1 MMEPMLEL
9 VLTPISNEVTTRG
22 SRYEKEESRKKILS
36 ACVRLFWVQGFRKT
50 PPKQILQEAGVSA
63 GTFYNLYKSKAGVL
77 MELTDFMFS
86 QQFGIAGK
94 LSAGG
99 ASPAL
104 VYALE
109 TSIQLALTELNENLR
124 EIYIEVYT
132 QPDILERIRQKT
144 TAELQRI
151 FGPYLPECSASDF
164 YEMDIG
170 TAAIMRGYMERP
182 CDLYFTL
189 ERKIECFLR
198 MTLTVYHVP
207 EAQISEILQT
217 IAALDIRT
225 IADSVMQRLFTALQ
239 IKYEFTLTDKE
250 EPK

>member
-1 MMEPMLEL
+1 M
-9 VLTPISNEVTTRG
+9 G

-50 PPKQILQEAGVSA
+50 PPKQILQEAGISVGS
-63 GTFYNLYKSKAGVL
+63 FYNLYKSKAGVL

-86 QQFGIAGK
+86 QQFGIAAK

-132 QPDILERIRQKT
+132 QPNILERIRQKT

-239 IKYEFTLTDKE
+239 MKYEFTLTDKE

>member
-1 MMEPMLEL
+1 M
-9 VLTPISNEVTTRG
+9 G

-189 ERKIECFLR
+189 EWKIECFLR

-225 IADSVMQRLFTALQ
+225 IADSVIQRLFTALQ
-239 IKYEFTLTDKE
+239 MKYEFTLTDKE

>member
-1 MMEPMLEL
+1 M
-9 VLTPISNEVTTRG
+9 G

-182 CDLYFTL
+182 CGLYFTL

-239 IKYEFTLTDKE
+239 MKYEFTLTDKE

>member
-1 MMEPMLEL
+1 M
-9 VLTPISNEVTTRG
+9 G

-170 TAAIMRGYMERP
+170 TAAIMRGSAH
-182 CDLYFTL
+182 TG
-189 ERKIECFLR
+189 
-198 MTLTVYHVP
+198 
-207 EAQISEILQT
+207 IS
-217 IAALDIRT
+217 
-225 IADSVMQRLFTALQ
+225 QRR
-239 IKYEFTLTDKE
+239 
-250 EPK
+250 

>member
-1 MMEPMLEL
+1 M
-9 VLTPISNEVTTRG
+9 G

-217 IAALDIRT
+217 IATLDIRT
-225 IADSVMQRLFTALQ
+225 IVDSVMQRLFTALQ
-239 IKYEFTLTDKE
+239 MKYEFTLTDKE

>member
-1 MMEPMLEL
+1 M
-9 VLTPISNEVTTRG
+9 G

-50 PPKQILQEAGVSA
+50 PPKQILQEAGISA

-239 IKYEFTLTDKE
+239 MKYEFTLTDKE

>member
-1 MMEPMLEL
+1 M
-9 VLTPISNEVTTRG
+9 G

-109 TSIQLALTELNENLR
+109 TSIQLALTELNEKLR

>member
-1 MMEPMLEL
+1 M
-9 VLTPISNEVTTRG
+9 G

-151 FGPYLPECSASDF
+151 FAPYLPECSASDF

-239 IKYEFTLTDKE
+239 MKYEFTLTDKE

>member
-1 MMEPMLEL
+1 M
-9 VLTPISNEVTTRG
+9 G

>member
-1 MMEPMLEL
+1 M
-9 VLTPISNEVTTRG
+9 G

-151 FGPYLPECSASDF
+151 FGPYLLECSASDF

-225 IADSVMQRLFTALQ
+225 IADSVMQRFFTALQ
-239 IKYEFTLTDKE
+239 MKYEFTLTDKE

>member
-1 MMEPMLEL
+1 M
-9 VLTPISNEVTTRG
+9 G

-151 FGPYLPECSASDF
+151 FGPYLPECSVSDF

-170 TAAIMRGYMERP
+170 TANIMRGYMERP

-239 IKYEFTLTDKE
+239 MKYEFTLTDKE

>member
-1 MMEPMLEL
+1 M
-9 VLTPISNEVTTRG
+9 G

-94 LSAGG
+94 LSAGS

-239 IKYEFTLTDKE
+239 MKYEFTLTDKE

>member
-1 MMEPMLEL
+1 M
-9 VLTPISNEVTTRG
+9 G

-239 IKYEFTLTDKE
+239 MKYEFTLTDKE

>member
-1 MMEPMLEL
+1 M
-9 VLTPISNEVTTRG
+9 G

-50 PPKQILQEAGVSA
+50 PPKQILQEACVSV
-63 GTFYNLYKSKAGVL
+63 GSFYNLYKSKAGVL

-99 ASPAL
+99 ASLAL

>member
-1 MMEPMLEL
+1 M
-9 VLTPISNEVTTRG
+9 G
-22 SRYEKEESRKKILS
+22 SRCEKEESRKKILS

-239 IKYEFTLTDKE
+239 MKYEFTLTDKE

>member
-1 MMEPMLEL
+1 M
-9 VLTPISNEVTTRG
+9 G

-198 MTLTVYHVP
+198 MPLTVYHVP

-225 IADSVMQRLFTALQ
+225 IADSVIQRLFTALQ
-239 IKYEFTLTDKE
+239 MKYEFTLTDKE

>member
-1 MMEPMLEL
+1 M
-9 VLTPISNEVTTRG
+9 G

-86 QQFGIAGK
+86 LQFGIAGK

-239 IKYEFTLTDKE
+239 MKYEFTLTDKE

>member
-1 MMEPMLEL
+1 M
-9 VLTPISNEVTTRG
+9 G

-63 GTFYNLYKSKAGVL
+63 GTFYNLYKSKAGAL

-151 FGPYLPECSASDF
+151 FGPYLPERSASDF

-239 IKYEFTLTDKE
+239 MKYEFTLTDKE

>member
-1 MMEPMLEL
+1 M
-9 VLTPISNEVTTRG
+9 G

-151 FGPYLPECSASDF
+151 FAPYLPECSASDF

-239 IKYEFTLTDKE
+239 MKYEFTLTDKE
-250 EPK
+250 EAK

>member
-1 MMEPMLEL
+1 M
-9 VLTPISNEVTTRG
+9 G

-36 ACVRLFWVQGFRKT
+36 AYVRLFWVQGFRKT

-132 QPDILERIRQKT
+132 QSDILERIRQKT

-239 IKYEFTLTDKE
+239 MKYEFTLTDKE

>member
-1 MMEPMLEL
+1 M
-9 VLTPISNEVTTRG
+9 G

-124 EIYIEVYT
+124 EIYIEDYT

-239 IKYEFTLTDKE
+239 MKYEFTLTDKE

>member
-1 MMEPMLEL
+1 M
-9 VLTPISNEVTTRG
+9 G

-109 TSIQLALTELNENLR
+109 ASIQLALTELNENLR

-170 TAAIMRGYMERP
+170 TAAIMSGYMERP

-239 IKYEFTLTDKE
+239 MKYEFTLTDKE

>member
-1 MMEPMLEL
+1 M
-9 VLTPISNEVTTRG
+9 G

-109 TSIQLALTELNENLR
+109 TSIQLALTVLNENLR

-217 IAALDIRT
+217 IATLDIRT

-239 IKYEFTLTDKE
+239 MKYEFTLTDKE

>member
-1 MMEPMLEL
+1 M
-9 VLTPISNEVTTRG
+9 G

-86 QQFGIAGK
+86 QQFGIAAK
-94 LSAGG
+94 LSAGV

-207 EAQISEILQT
+207 ETQISEILQT

-239 IKYEFTLTDKE
+239 MKYEFTLTDKE

>member
-1 MMEPMLEL
+1 M
-9 VLTPISNEVTTRG
+9 G

-109 TSIQLALTELNENLR
+109 TSIQLALTVLNENLR

-239 IKYEFTLTDKE
+239 MKYEFTLTDKE

>member
-1 MMEPMLEL
+1 M
-9 VLTPISNEVTTRG
+9 G

-99 ASPAL
+99 ANPAL

-239 IKYEFTLTDKE
+239 MKYEFTLTDKE

>member
-1 MMEPMLEL
+1 M
-9 VLTPISNEVTTRG
+9 G

-104 VYALE
+104 VYALK

-207 EAQISEILQT
+207 EA
-217 IAALDIRT
+217 
-225 IADSVMQRLFTALQ
+225 
-239 IKYEFTLTDKE
+239 
-250 EPK
+250 

>member
-1 MMEPMLEL
+1 M
-9 VLTPISNEVTTRG
+9 G

-239 IKYEFTLTDKE
+239 MKYEFTLTDKE
-250 EPK
+250 EAK

>member
-1 MMEPMLEL
+1 M
-9 VLTPISNEVTTRG
+9 G

-36 ACVRLFWVQGFRKT
+36 ACARLFWVQGFRKT

-225 IADSVMQRLFTALQ
+225 IADSVMQWLFTALQ
-239 IKYEFTLTDKE
+239 MKYEFTLTDKE

>member
-1 MMEPMLEL
+1 M
-9 VLTPISNEVTTRG
+9 G

-50 PPKQILQEAGVSA
+50 PPKQILQEAGVS
-63 GTFYNLYKSKAGVL
+63 FYNLYKSKAGVL
-77 MELTDFMFS
+77 IELTDFMFS

-239 IKYEFTLTDKE
+239 MKYEFTLTDKE

>member
-1 MMEPMLEL
+1 M
-9 VLTPISNEVTTRG
+9 G

-50 PPKQILQEAGVSA
+50 PPKQILQEACVSV
-63 GTFYNLYKSKAGVL
+63 GSFYNLYKSKAGVL

-225 IADSVMQRLFTALQ
+225 IADSVIQRLFTALQ
-239 IKYEFTLTDKE
+239 MKYEFTLTDKE

>member
-1 MMEPMLEL
+1 M
-9 VLTPISNEVTTRG
+9 G

-109 TSIQLALTELNENLR
+109 TYIQLALTELNENLR

-189 ERKIECFLR
+189 EWKIECFLR

-207 EAQISEILQT
+207 ETQISEILQT

-239 IKYEFTLTDKE
+239 MKYEFTLTDKE
-250 EPK
+250 DPK

>member
-1 MMEPMLEL
+1 M
-9 VLTPISNEVTTRG
+9 G

-63 GTFYNLYKSKAGVL
+63 GTFYNLYKSKAGAL

-239 IKYEFTLTDKE
+239 MKYEFTLTDKE

>member
-1 MMEPMLEL
+1 M
-9 VLTPISNEVTTRG
+9 G

-109 TSIQLALTELNENLR
+109 TSIQLALAELNENLR

-239 IKYEFTLTDKE
+239 MKYEFTLTDKE

>member
-1 MMEPMLEL
+1 M
-9 VLTPISNEVTTRG
+9 G

-151 FGPYLPECSASDF
+151 FAPYLPECSASDF